1 MLEAFDKRLKFYDK
15 IKKKKKKKKK
25 KLDVSFATIKK
36 SSQITVKPNNT
47 QLRQTQH
54 SVASDLVLH
63 CLPMSYLQT
72 FRQLI
77 TYADSL
83 DPEQAQLVRIVLSSK
98 RKINHEKKEIFG
110 VHLILIY
117 DV

>member
-1 MLEAFDKRLKFYDK
+1 MKYCDENQNWMSALQLLKIVPNFSETKQYTTWSDAAFCG
-15 IKKKKKKKKK
+15 
-25 KLDVSFATIKK
+25 VWSGSAVFAYE
-36 SSQITVKPNNT
+36 
-47 QLRQTQH
+47 L
-54 SVASDLVLH
+54 
-63 CLPMSYLQT
+63 LQT

-98 RKINHEKKEIFG
+98 RNIIHEKKWIFG